1 MLVKRL
7 EDIAT
12 DKVQSEPHQVT
23 AALGLLRFCLPQ
35 LQAVDLDAKVA
46 GQVTVNIV
54 KYTED
59 D

>member
-1 MLVKRL
+1 MLVTKL
-7 EDIAT
+7 E
-12 DKVQSEPHQVT
+12 KFVNGEPHEPSQVT